1 MPAALRNSSQAFRFF
16 QEGKAR
22 NSQGA
27 SVVRFDPNE
36 PEHMYEILAK
46 AAGYNPERLTAAWDR
61 RTAEREAEAFWDLRR
76 TYLLQS
82 AWSAKQSTDPGVYQ
96 STLEAIR
103 KFNKDLPDEARGKA
117 ITGDALRQ
125 SFESRAKATAKTEG
139 GIPQA
144 RGNIPL
150 ARSVQKLYP
159 EANPGAGR
167 GAKYPPQGGALG
179 K

>member
-1 MPAALRNSSQAFRFF
+1 MPAALRNANQAFRFY
-16 QEGKAR
+16 QEGAAR
-22 NSQGA
+22 NAQGA

-36 PEHMYEILAK
+36 PEHMMEIIGKSL
-46 AAGYNPERLTAAWDR
+46 GYTPERLSAQWDR
-61 RTAEREAEAFWDLRR
+61 RTAEREAEAFWDIRK

-103 KFNKDLPDEARGKA
+103 KFNRDLPDEAKGKA
-117 ITGDALRQ
+117 ITSDVLLH
-125 SFESRAKATAKTEG
+125 SFEARAKSIVKSEAGVPA
-139 GIPQA
+139 A

-159 EANPGAGR
+159 EAAPDAGR
-167 GAKYPPQGGALG
+167 KYPAQGGALG
-179 K
+179 R